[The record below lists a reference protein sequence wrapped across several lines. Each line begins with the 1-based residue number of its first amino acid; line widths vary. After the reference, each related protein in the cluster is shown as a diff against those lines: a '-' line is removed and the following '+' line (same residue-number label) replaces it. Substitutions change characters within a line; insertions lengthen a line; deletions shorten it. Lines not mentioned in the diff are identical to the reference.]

1 MAKKLKIK
9 YVKSAI
15 GYEQSQKDTVRSLG
29 LKKLQSEVIVVDN
42 PQVRGM
48 VFKIRHLLKVEE
60 VEG

>member
-29 LKKLQSEVIVVDN
+29 LKKLQSEVVVNDT

>member
-1 MAKKLKIK
+1 MTKKLKIK

-29 LKKLQSEVIVVDN
+29 LKKLQSEVIVVDT

-48 VFKIRHLLKVEE
+48 VFKIRHLLQVEE

>member
-29 LKKLQSEVIVVDN
+29 LRKLQSEVIVNDT
-42 PQVRGM
+42 PAVRGM
-48 VFKIRHLLKVEE
+48 VFKIRHVLKVEE
-60 VEG
+60 VEA

>member
-9 YVKSAI
+9 YIKSAI

-29 LKKLQSEVIVVDN
+29 LRKLQSEVIVVDN
-42 PQVRGM
+42 PQTRGM

>member
-29 LKKLQSEVIVVDN
+29 LRKLQSEVIVNDT
-42 PQVRGM
+42 PAVRGM

-60 VEG
+60 VEA